1 MKKIIMLVAALLFTA
16 GVAFAD
22 GKNGSCGTG
31 KCGDSKKEMK
41 KNASCGT
48 GKCGGEMK
56 KEMKKS
62 GSCGTGKC
70 GDSMRDTKS
79 HGQQGEMMKKSGNKA
94 KGSCGTG
101 KCGK

>member
-22 GKNGSCGTG
+22 NHMGSNNMG

>member
-1 MKKIIMLVAALLFTA
+1 MKKIMLLVAALLFTA

-31 KCGDSKKEMK
+31 KCGNSSSKDMK
-41 KNASCGT
+41 QQGSCGN

-56 KEMKKS
+56 KGMKKT

-70 GDSMRDTKS
+70 GDSMKDSKS
-79 HGQQGEMMKKSGNKA
+79 HGQQGDMMKKSGN
-94 KGSCGTG
+94 
-101 KCGK
+101 